1 MSIIEDL
8 KGLQDI
14 RRYEEELKPGS
25 TRQFVSG
32 LGEGIAT
39 MAGAPVDI
47 ANFALKK
54 IGYDPGVLHALG
66 SKGITAG
73 MRKANM
79 VLDEDQIREGF
90 ANRAGMVAGQTLAAF
105 VPIAGVGMRLA
116 GAGARQGAI
125 RAATQ
130 KAARD
135 PLRFKNQTPRQE
147 LGAAIAGAPRNLAT
161 QMGEAMLAN
170 PGKTLAIEA
179 GLGATAGLAGEKV
192 ARKFGEDKRIY
203 GELAGGFSPAI
214 GVLASKLPLTGFIK
228 ATANKA
234 VETAKGVAAGFN
246 PENTRRRAQQRIFQ
260 LSNNEDEMR
269 RQLRENDIYK
279 QFPDL
284 AEETLQNMTTA
295 QRYADDGLHML
306 EVEVRKRQDLET
318 SKYPYA
324 PSIDARVKYVE
335 GAVNKDINDLIREV
349 DTEGLIPS
357 YGDAETHALQYMR
370 DLVTA
375 RIQQSI
381 EAAQNV
387 LSNLD
392 ATPSKEEINN
402 IVRRYIDESLRD
414 IRSQEDA
421 FWKSPS
427 IKSAKKLS
435 TENAKKEFA
444 TILADT
450 STAQMDSIPEKAMMF
465 LDKPRDIP
473 TGKGVTKGEIKA
485 IKKHN
490 AILWGDEQTI
500 FEMQGLRSA
509 LGETEAEARIAG
521 KSNTNRIAKNLRDA
535 LLKDMGAKEDKLTGP
550 EGRAIR
556 QAIDF
561 SRNLNETFYQGPMAR
576 ILGTS
581 KAGEMTP
588 RSLTLEQFSR
598 KKGLDAKHH
607 IISLLNA
614 GRSKDGLTQPWN
626 AEVNRES
633 TDKIRERIKQYIINQ
648 FKETALE
655 GDVLKGAG
663 HKSFMNKYKEVLDDS
678 QFFPGL
684 KEQFEK
690 TIRSGSFIQSDE
702 VISKIVN
709 SADPVKALNDQ
720 LSILPADRVKA
731 NKQSLALTLIDRILL
746 GTNIASGRLDIDKVP
761 QVIQGQDALERV
773 SNPRIAK
780 LLEEL
785 LTDEQLN
792 RLKRIAT
799 IMQRI
804 QYKPPQ
810 EIRKLIEDPHATVF
824 QIVGMVIGARL
835 GSLITK
841 VPLGPLPA
849 SGNIQTPGLISAQ
862 AKRLAGK
869 IKDPADRLLIEAVLN
884 ADVFKMIMEPI
895 VEVKGG
901 VRTQIPEKVRTLNK
915 KIEAWMLGILAD
927 LDEPDDGF

>member
-260 LSNNEDEMR
+260 LSGNEDEMR
-269 RQLRENDIYK
+269 RQLREGDIYK

-485 IKKHN
+485 IK
-490 AILWGDEQTI
+490 
-500 FEMQGLRSA
+500 
-509 LGETEAEARIAG
+509 
-521 KSNTNRIAKNLRDA
+521 NTTL
-535 LLKDMGAKEDKLTGP
+535 
-550 EGRAIR
+550 
-556 QAIDF
+556 
-561 SRNLNETFYQGPMAR
+561 FYG
-576 ILGTS
+576 
-581 KAGEMTP
+581 
-588 RSLTLEQFSR
+588 
-598 KKGLDAKHH
+598 
-607 IISLLNA
+607 
-614 GRSKDGLTQPWN
+614 
-626 AEVNRES
+626 V
-633 TDKIRERIKQYIINQ
+633 
-648 FKETALE
+648 
-655 GDVLKGAG
+655 
-663 HKSFMNKYKEVLDDS
+663 MNKLFLKCKAYEV
-678 QFFPGL
+678 
-684 KEQFEK
+684 
-690 TIRSGSFIQSDE
+690 
-702 VISKIVN
+702 
-709 SADPVKALNDQ
+709 
-720 LSILPADRVKA
+720 
-731 NKQSLALTLIDRILL
+731 
-746 GTNIASGRLDIDKVP
+746 
-761 QVIQGQDALERV
+761 
-773 SNPRIAK
+773 
-780 LLEEL
+780 
-785 LTDEQLN
+785 
-792 RLKRIAT
+792 
-799 IMQRI
+799 
-804 QYKPPQ
+804 
-810 EIRKLIEDPHATVF
+810 H
-824 QIVGMVIGARL
+824 
-835 GSLITK
+835 
-841 VPLGPLPA
+841 
-849 SGNIQTPGLISAQ
+849 
-862 AKRLAGK
+862 
-869 IKDPADRLLIEAVLN
+869 
-884 ADVFKMIMEPI
+884 
-895 VEVKGG
+895 
-901 VRTQIPEKVRTLNK
+901 
-915 KIEAWMLGILAD
+915 
-927 LDEPDDGF
+927 